1 MIGFYRILRETERE
15 VQRMTTVAKKQVGV
29 RLTAEQKQK
38 LEALT
43 DLLGVSATQCIAILV
58 DKAYTENRTAIESM
72 IASRNAL
79 RVSEPAKPLFDE

>member
-1 MIGFYRILRETERE
+1 MEKR
-15 VQRMTTVAKKQVGV
+15 KQVGV

-43 DLLGVSATQCIAILV
+43 SLLGVSATHCVAILI
-58 DKAYTENRTAIESM
+58 DKAYTENKKAIESM

-79 RVSEPAKPLFDE
+79 RVSEPAEPLFKA

>member
-1 MIGFYRILRETERE
+1 M
-15 VQRMTTVAKKQVGV
+15 TVAKKQVGV

-43 DLLGVSATQCIAILV
+43 DLLGVSATQSIAILV

-79 RVSEPAKPLFDE
+79 RVSEPTKPLFDE